1 MENKERTGQEIKLD
15 NLDRIDKKENRISD
29 FRQGIKQSVPIA
41 VGYFSVSFTFGIMAA
56 KIGMSPLTAGIISLT
71 NVTSAGQ
78 FAGLSVIASGASMFE
93 MFLTQFIINLRYA
106 LMSLSLSQKVSGKM
120 TQLQRM
126 LIAFANTDEIFA
138 VSVTYPG
145 EVTAM
150 YMAGLESMP
159 VLCWTAGTVAGAV
172 ATDLLPAPV
181 QSALGVALYGMFV
194 AIVIPPARKN
204 WRIAAVAVI
213 AMAASC
219 LIHYLPALHFISSGF
234 SIIICTLLAAGLGA
248 FLFPVPDKDSTV
260 GNSGE
265 VKP

>member
-1 MENKERTGQEIKLD
+1 
-15 NLDRIDKKENRISD
+15 
-29 FRQGIKQSVPIA
+29 
-41 VGYFSVSFTFGIMAA
+41 MAA
-56 KIGMSPLTAGIISLT
+56 KAGLSPLIAGIISLT

-78 FAGLSVIASGASMFE
+78 FAGISVIASGASMFE

-106 LMSLSLSQKVSGKM
+106 LMSLSLSQKVSRKM
-120 TQLQRM
+120 TPLQRM

-145 EVTAM
+145 EVTTM
-150 YMAGLESMP
+150 YMMGLESLP
-159 VLCWTAGTVAGAV
+159 VICWTAGTVAGAV

-213 AMAASC
+213 ALASSC
-219 LIHYLPALHFISSGF
+219 IIRYLPIFSSVTSGF

-248 FLFPVPDKDSTV
+248 LLFPVPDENETV
-260 GNSGE
+260 SGSSGE
-265 VKP
+265 VKT